1 MRCSQRTVPLQAH
14 GPSVAATAAS
24 WGGLVLLLLGLLLSS
39 CAKAPPPPPA
49 EDEQKRAFQAL
60 DTCLIDHARRLDD
73 HRSEAQMI
81 ADAVLAACA
90 QHQHTAI
97 ELYGRRLSPQD
108 QPAYRARTQEATRQ
122 SALQAVR
129 NARRAQGKHP

>member
-1 MRCSQRTVPLQAH
+1 M
-14 GPSVAATAAS
+14 
-24 WGGLVLLLLGLLLSS
+24 LLLLGLVLSR
-39 CAKAPPPPPA
+39 CAKAPSPPPSA
-49 EDEQKRAFQAL
+49 DEQTRACQAL
-60 DTCLIDHARRLDD
+60 EACLIDHARRLDD
-73 HRSEAQMI
+73 HRSAAQTI
-81 ADAVLAACA
+81 ADAVFAACA

-129 NARRAQGKHP
+129 NARRAQGKPP

>member
-1 MRCSQRTVPLQAH
+1 MSRRRRTFPLQDLA
-14 GPSVAATAAS
+14 PREAAIPIR
-24 WGGLVLLLLGLLLSS
+24 GGCLVLLLLGLWLSS
-39 CAKAPPPPPA
+39 CAKAPPPQPS

-73 HRSEAQMI
+73 HRSEAQTI

-90 QHQHTAI
+90 QHQHRAI
-97 ELYGRRLSPQD
+97 ELYGRRLAPQD

-129 NARRAQGKHP
+129 NARRAPGKQP

>member
-1 MRCSQRTVPLQAH
+1 LTLQQYE
-14 GPSVAATAAS
+14 PSVAALAAR
-24 WGGLVLLLLGLLLSS
+24 GGCLMLLLLGLLLSS
-39 CAKAPPPPPA
+39 CAKAPPPPPS

-60 DTCLIDHARRLDD
+60 DTCLIDHARLLDD
-73 HRSEAQMI
+73 HRSEAQTI

-90 QHQHTAI
+90 QQQHTAI

-108 QPAYRARTQEATRQ
+108 QPAYRERTQEATRK
-122 SALQAVR
+122 SALQAVL